1 MSAVPVS
8 SSAQQFRPVDFD
20 PFAPPGPIVL
30 PLTPAQQEVWMAAQM
45 GADASSAYNQSF
57 PMRLVG
63 PLSIESMRTAI
74 AGLANRHEVL
84 RTTFLPGGE
93 SQIVAAADA
102 LPLTLHDISAVPEQH
117 RRQEIGQ
124 LLEREVREP
133 FDLAKG
139 PLARFHIVRESEH
152 AHVLI
157 MTAHHLVCDGWSS
170 GLLLHDLAELYTAD
184 RHGLRARLPEP
195 MSYGAFVRSASL
207 PSPERASSEAYW
219 AMQFADGV
227 PALELPVDHPRGLT
241 RTFRGAHERAIVNA
255 DLYRELK
262 RLGAR
267 HGCSLYVT
275 LLAAWQVLLFR
286 LTHSEDFVVG
296 IPVAGQAV
304 LDNQH
309 LAGHTVHVLPLR
321 TAVEPSS
328 SFGEQLVRARRILG
342 EAHEHRAISFGQ
354 IAALRP
360 GRDTAQ
366 GSPLAT
372 VFNVD
377 PPVEPPQFYG
387 LELERLVAPR
397 SAYNFEIGL
406 DIADTGSTLQIECN
420 FNTDLF
426 ERASIRRWLDCYQ
439 TLLASAAADAQVKVS
454 RLGIVSADQR
464 AGLKSQGGAR
474 TAFDATS
481 IVQEFETNAARFP
494 DAVAVS
500 FEAETATY
508 RDLNR
513 RANHIAH
520 QLRAARI
527 SRDMR
532 VAVCLERSI
541 DLVAAIVGV
550 MKAGGA
556 YVPLEPNG
564 PTERLRSMMEQ
575 AEPRAIITSEASLRH
590 FAWTSVP
597 IVCVDRDRAALGS
610 QSDENPQLASHPS
623 DLAYVIFTSGSTG
636 RPKGVGVTHD
646 NLARLFSSTEGW
658 FGFGRSDVWTLFH
671 SCSFDFSVWELW
683 GALRYG
689 GRLVIVPY
697 AISRSPDRF
706 LQLIETEGVTVLNQT
721 PSAFRQLVDADD
733 ASPAELSR
741 LRLVIFGGESLD
753 LPSLRA
759 WTGRR
764 GDQQPALVNMYGIT
778 ETTVHVTYRPIRSED
793 LAGVR
798 TRIGVQL
805 PDLDLHLLDPSSL
818 ELVPDGTVGEI
829 CVGGA
834 GVARGY
840 LNRPDLSASR
850 FVPNPFG
857 DRTGDTLYRSG
868 DLARRRNDGD
878 LEYLGRADGQVK
890 VRGFRIE
897 PSEIETVLL
906 DHPSVHAAAVLLE
919 TSVEGDSRLVAYV
932 VPQHDSRI
940 EIAALRE
947 HLRDRLPEYMIPAGF
962 AVIDALPLNENG
974 KLDRRRLPS
983 ADARPPQS
991 SAPIAPRTTTE
1002 AALAEIWR
1010 STLEL
1015 PGLSVADNF
1024 FDVGGHSMLAVK
1036 IVSRTREQFG
1046 VDLPVATLFHA
1057 PTIAK
1062 FAAVIDGLTLTLAS
1076 APGTTTARDVIEL

>member
-1 MSAVPVS
+1 MSAVPAS

-20 PFAPPGPIVL
+20 PFAPRGPIAL

-63 PLSIESMRTAI
+63 PLSIESMRVAI
-74 AGLANRHEVL
+74 AGLGARHEAL
-84 RTTFLPGGE
+84 RATFSPAGE
-93 SQIVAAADA
+93 SQIVSGAAT
-102 LPLTLHDISAVPEQH
+102 LPLTLHDISNVSEQD
-117 RRQEIGQ
+117 RRQAIGQ
-124 LLEREVREP
+124 ILEREVREP

-139 PLARFHIVRESEH
+139 PLARFHILRESEQ
-152 AHVLI
+152 AHILI
-157 MTAHHLVCDGWSS
+157 MTAHHLVCDGWTS
-170 GLLLHDLAELYTAD
+170 GLLLRDLAALYTAD
-184 RHGLRARLPEP
+184 RHGLRARLPQA
-195 MSYGAFVRSASL
+195 MSYSEYVRSVSL

-219 AMQFADGV
+219 VAQFAEGV
-227 PALELPVDHPRGLT
+227 PTLELPVDHARSIT
-241 RTFRGAHERAIVNA
+241 RTFCGAHERAVVNA

-296 IPVAGQAV
+296 IPVSGQAV
-304 LDNQH
+304 LDNQN
-309 LAGHTVHVLPLR
+309 LAGHAVHVLPLR
-321 TAVEPSS
+321 STVEGSAT
-328 SFGEQLVRARRILG
+328 FGEQLVRARRILG
-342 EAHEHRAISFGQ
+342 EAHEHRDISFGQ

-366 GSPLAT
+366 SSPLAT

-377 PPVEPPQFYG
+377 PPVEPPHFYG

-397 SAYNFEIGL
+397 AAYNFEIGL

-439 TLLASAAADAQVKVS
+439 TLLAAAAADDQVAVG
-454 RLGIVSADQR
+454 RLAIVSADQR
-464 AGLKSQGGAR
+464 AALKSQGSAR
-474 TAFDATS
+474 TAFDS
-481 IVQEFETNAARFP
+481 KSVVQDFEAVAARFP
-494 DAVAVS
+494 DAVALS
-500 FEAETATY
+500 FESETATY
-508 RDLNR
+508 SELNR
-513 RANHIAH
+513 RANQIAH
-520 QLRAARI
+520 QLLAARV

-532 VAVCLERSI
+532 VAICLERSI

-550 MKAGGA
+550 MKARGA
-556 YVPLEPNG
+556 YVPLEPNC

-575 AEPRAIITSEASLRH
+575 AEPRAIITSEASLHH

-597 IVCVDRDRAALGS
+597 IICVDRDRAM
-610 QSDENPQLASHPS
+610 LASERDHNPSLGNHPS

-636 RPKGVGVTHD
+636 RPKGVGVTHE
-646 NLARLFSSTEGW
+646 NLARLFSSTEDW
-658 FGFGRSDVWTLFH
+658 YGFGRSDVWTLFH

-697 AISRSPDRF
+697 SISRSPDRF
-706 LQLIETEGVTVLNQT
+706 LQLIEREGVTVLNQT
-721 PSAFRQLVDADD
+721 PSAFRQLVDAD
-733 ASPAELSR
+733 AAAPADLSR
-741 LRLVIFGGESLD
+741 LRLVIFGGEALD
-753 LPSLRA
+753 QPSLRA
-759 WTGRR
+759 WTDRR

-840 LNRPDLSASR
+840 LNRPDLSATR

-857 DRTGDTLYRSG
+857 DRTGATLYRSG

-878 LEYLGRADGQVK
+878 LEYLGRADDQVK

-897 PSEIETVLL
+897 PAEIETALL
-906 DHPSVHAAAVLLE
+906 DHPSVHATAVLLE
-919 TSVEGDSRLVAYV
+919 TSSGGDRRLLAYV
-932 VPQHDSRI
+932 VPQPNGRVDV
-940 EIAALRE
+940 AALRE

-974 KLDRRRLPS
+974 KLDRRRLP
-983 ADARPPQS
+983 AFDARPPES
-991 SAPIAPRTTTE
+991 SDPIAPRTTTE
-1002 AALAEIWR
+1002 VALAEIWR
-1010 STLEL
+1010 STLEI

-1036 IVSRTREQFG
+1036 IVSRAREHFG
-1046 VDLPVATLFHA
+1046 VELPVATLFHA

>member
-1 MSAVPVS
+1 MSAVPAS

-20 PFAPPGPIVL
+20 PFAPRGQAVL

-74 AGLANRHEVL
+74 AGLAKRHEAL
-84 RTTFLPGGE
+84 RATFSPGGE
-93 SQIVAAADA
+93 SQSIAAAVT
-102 LPLTLHDISAVPEQH
+102 LPLALHDISTGSEQD
-117 RRQEIGQ
+117 RRQAIGQ

-139 PLARFHIVRESEH
+139 PLARFHILRESEH

-157 MTAHHLVCDGWSS
+157 MTAHHLVCDGWTS
-170 GLLLHDLAELYTAD
+170 GLLLRDLAAFYTAD

-195 MSYGAFVRSASL
+195 MSYSEYVRSAAL
-207 PSPERASSEAYW
+207 ASPERMSSEAYW
-219 AMQFADGV
+219 LTQFADGV
-227 PALELPVDHPRGLT
+227 PTLELPIDHPRPST
-241 RTFRGAHERAIVNA
+241 RTFRGGHERLIVNA

-275 LLAAWQVLLFR
+275 LLATWQVLLFR
-286 LTHSEDFVVG
+286 LTHSRDFVVG
-296 IPVAGQAV
+296 IPVSGQSV

-309 LAGHTVHVLPLR
+309 LAGHAVHVLPLR
-321 TAVEPSS
+321 TAVEPSAT
-328 SFGEQLVRARRILG
+328 FGEQLVRARRTLG

-354 IAALRP
+354 IGALRP

-366 GSPLAT
+366 SAPLAT

-377 PPVEPPQFYG
+377 PPVEPPQFHG
-387 LELERLVAPR
+387 LELERLVPPR

-426 ERASIRRWLDCYQ
+426 ERVSIRRWLDCYQ
-439 TLLASAAADAQVKVS
+439 TLLASAAAGDQVTVS
-454 RLGIVSADQR
+454 HLEIVSADQR
-464 AGLKSQGGAR
+464 AALRSQGSAR
-474 TAFDATS
+474 TTFDS
-481 IVQEFETNAARFP
+481 LSVIQEFEAMAARFP
-494 DAVAVS
+494 ESVAVS
-500 FEAETATY
+500 FESEQATY
-508 RDLNR
+508 GELNR
-513 RANHIAH
+513 RANQIAH
-520 QLRAARI
+520 KLRAARI

-532 VAVCLERSI
+532 VAICLERSL
-541 DLVAAIVGV
+541 DLVAAMVGV
-550 MKAGGA
+550 LKARGA
-556 YVPLEPNG
+556 YVPLEPNC
-564 PTERLRSMMEQ
+564 PTERMRSMMQQ
-575 AEPRAIITSEASLRH
+575 AEPRAIITSEASLHH

-597 IVCVDRDRAALGS
+597 ILCIDRDRAV
-610 QSDENPQLASHPS
+610 LASGRDDNPSLGNHPS

-636 RPKGVGVTHD
+636 RPKGVGVTHE
-646 NLARLFSSTEGW
+646 NLARLFSSTEHW
-658 FGFGRSDVWTLFH
+658 FGFGPSDVWTLFH
-671 SCSFDFSVWELW
+671 SSSFDFSVWELW

-697 AISRSPDRF
+697 SISRSPDRF
-706 LQLIETEGVTVLNQT
+706 LQLIEREGVTVLNQT
-721 PSAFRQLVDADD
+721 PSAFRQMVDADQ
-733 ASPAELSR
+733 ASPADLSR
-741 LRLVIFGGESLD
+741 LRFVIFGGEALD

-759 WTGRR
+759 WTASR
-764 GDQQPALVNMYGIT
+764 GDQQPALINMYGIT

-793 LAGVR
+793 LTGVR

-818 ELVPDGTVGEI
+818 QLVPDGTVGEI

-840 LNRPDLSASR
+840 LNRPDLSAMR
-850 FVPNPFG
+850 FVPNPFS
-857 DRTGDTLYRSG
+857 DRRGGTLYRSG
-868 DLARRRNDGD
+868 DLARRRHDGD
-878 LEYLGRADGQVK
+878 LEYLGRADDQVK
-890 VRGFRIE
+890 MRGFRIE
-897 PSEIETVLL
+897 PAEIETALL

-919 TSVEGDSRLVAYV
+919 TTAGGDRRLVAYV
-932 VPQHDSRI
+932 VPQHDRRI

-983 ADARPPQS
+983 IDARTPPS
-991 SAPIAPRTTTE
+991 SDPIAPRTTTE

-1010 STLEL
+1010 SALEL

-1036 IVSRTREQFG
+1036 IVSRAREHFG
-1046 VDLPVATLFHA
+1046 VELPIATLFHA

>member
-1 MSAVPVS
+1 VSAVPAS

-20 PFAPPGPIVL
+20 PFAPRGPIVL

-63 PLSIESMRTAI
+63 PLSIESLRTAI
-74 AGLANRHEVL
+74 AGLAKRHEAL
-84 RTTFLPGGE
+84 RTTFSPAGE
-93 SQIVAAADA
+93 SQMVAAAA
-102 LPLTLHDISAVPEQH
+102 SLPLTLHDISTVPEPD
-117 RRQEIGQ
+117 RRQAIGH
-124 LLEREVREP
+124 LLEREVCEP
-133 FDLAKG
+133 FDLSRG
-139 PLARFHIVRESEH
+139 PLVRFHIVRESDH

-170 GLLLHDLAELYTAD
+170 GLLLRDLAAFYTAD
-184 RHGLRARLPEP
+184 RHGLRPRLPEP
-195 MSYGAFVRSASL
+195 MSYGEYVRSVSL
-207 PSPERASSEAYW
+207 PSAERAASEAYW
-219 AMQFADGV
+219 LTQFSDGV
-227 PALELPVDHPRGLT
+227 PTLQLPVDHPRSQA
-241 RTFRGAHERAIVNA
+241 RTFRGGHERLIVNA

-296 IPVAGQAV
+296 IPVSGQSV
-304 LDNQH
+304 LDNPH
-309 LAGHTVHVLPLR
+309 LAGHAVHVLPLR
-321 TAVEPSS
+321 TTVESS
-328 SFGEQLVRARRILG
+328 ATFGEQLVRARRMLG

-354 IAALRP
+354 IDALRP

-366 GSPLAT
+366 SAPLAT

-406 DIADTGSTLQIECN
+406 DIADTGATLQIEWN

-439 TLLASAAADAQVKVS
+439 TLLAAAAANDQVMVS
-454 RLGIVSADQR
+454 CLEIVSADQR
-464 AGLKSQGGAR
+464 AALRSRGAAR
-474 TAFDATS
+474 TAFDS
-481 IVQEFETNAARFP
+481 RSVVQEFEAVAARFP

-500 FEAETATY
+500 FEAQTATY
-508 RDLNR
+508 DELNR
-513 RANHIAH
+513 RANQIAH
-520 QLRAARI
+520 QLRAVRI

-532 VAVCLERSI
+532 VAICLERSI
-541 DLVAAIVGV
+541 DLVAAILGV
-550 MKAGGA
+550 MKARGA
-556 YVPLEPNG
+556 YVPLEPNC
-564 PTERLRSMMEQ
+564 PTERMRSMMEQ
-575 AEPRAIITSEASLRH
+575 AEPRAIITSEASLHH

-597 IVCVDRDRAALGS
+597 TVCVDRDRAS
-610 QSDENPQLASHPS
+610 LASQRVDNLSLGNHPS

-636 RPKGVGVTHD
+636 RPKGVAVTHE
-646 NLARLFSSTEGW
+646 NLARLFSSTEQW

-706 LQLIETEGVTVLNQT
+706 LHLIEREGVTVLNQT
-721 PSAFRQLVDADD
+721 PSAFRQLVDADQ
-733 ASPAELSR
+733 ASPADLSR
-741 LRLVIFGGESLD
+741 LRLVIFGGEALD

-759 WTGRR
+759 WTARR
-764 GDQQPALVNMYGIT
+764 GDEQPALINMYGIT
-778 ETTVHVTYRPIRSED
+778 ETTVHVTYRPIRSGD
-793 LAGVR
+793 LAGGR
-798 TRIGVQL
+798 TRIGVPL

-857 DRTGDTLYRSG
+857 DRRGGTLYRSG

-897 PSEIETVLL
+897 PAEIETALL
-906 DHPSVHAAAVLLE
+906 DHPSVHAVAVLLE
-919 TSVEGDSRLVAYV
+919 TSAGGDRRLVAYV
-932 VPQHDSRI
+932 VPQDERRI

-983 ADARPPQS
+983 IDARPAQPID
-991 SAPIAPRTTTE
+991 AIAPRTTTE

-1024 FDVGGHSMLAVK
+1024 FDIGGHSMLAVK
-1036 IVSRTREQFG
+1036 IVSRACEHFG
-1046 VDLPVATLFHA
+1046 VELPVATLFHA

-1076 APGTTTARDVIEL
+1076 APGATTARDVIEL

>member
-1 MSAVPVS
+1 VSASPAS
-8 SSAQQFRPVDFD
+8 LSAQQFRPVDFD
-20 PFAPPGPIVL
+20 PFAPGGPIVL

-57 PMRLVG
+57 PMRLRG
-63 PLSIESMRTAI
+63 PLSIESMRTAL
-74 AGLANRHEVL
+74 AGLVKRHEAL
-84 RTTFLPGGE
+84 RATFSQNGE
-93 SQIVAAADA
+93 SQFVVPAAT
-102 LPLTLHDISAVPEQH
+102 LPLTLHDISTLTEKDRERAV
-117 RRQEIGQ
+117 GD

-133 FDLAKG
+133 FDLVRG
-139 PLARFHIVRESEH
+139 PLARLHLLRESDH
-152 AHVLI
+152 AHVLV

-170 GLLLHDLAELYTAD
+170 GLLLRDLAALYTAD

-195 MSYGAFVRSASL
+195 MSYCEYVRSASL
-207 PSPERASSEAYW
+207 PSKDRAESEGYW
-219 AMQFADGV
+219 IAQFADGV
-227 PALELPVDHPRGLT
+227 PTLELPVDHLRPAA
-241 RTFRGAHERAIVNA
+241 RTFQGSHERLRIEA

-286 LTHSEDFVVG
+286 LTHNEDFVVG

-304 LDNQH
+304 LDNQL
-309 LAGHTVHVLPLR
+309 LAGHAVHVLPLR
-321 TAVEPSS
+321 AAIEPAGT
-328 SFGEQLVRARRILG
+328 FADQLVRARRTLG

-354 IAALRP
+354 IGALRP
-360 GRDTAQ
+360 GRDASQ
-366 GSPLAT
+366 SAPLAT

-377 PPVEPPQFYG
+377 PPVEAPRFYG
-387 LELERLVAPR
+387 LELERLAAPR
-397 SAYNFEIGL
+397 SAYNFEVGL
-406 DIADTGSTLQIECN
+406 DIADTGSSLQIECN
-420 FNTDLF
+420 YNADLF
-426 ERASIRRWLDCYQ
+426 ERPSIRRWLDCYQ
-439 TLLASAAADAQVKVS
+439 TLLASAAADDQAKVS
-454 RLGIVSADQR
+454 SLRLLSADQR
-464 AGLKSQGGAR
+464 AALRWQGGAK
-474 TAFDATS
+474 TTFES
-481 IVQEFETNAARFP
+481 PSVVQEFEAIAARYP
-494 DAVAVS
+494 DAIAVS
-500 FEAETATY
+500 FENQTATY
-508 RDLNR
+508 GELNR
-513 RANHIAH
+513 QANRIAH
-520 QLRAARI
+520 RLHALRI

-532 VAVCLERSI
+532 VAICLERSV

-550 MKAGGA
+550 MKARGA
-556 YVPLEPNG
+556 YVPFEPNC

-575 AEPRAIITSEASLRH
+575 AEPRAIITAEASLHH

-597 IVCVDRDRAALGS
+597 TVCVDRDRAMLAS
-610 QSDENPQLASHPS
+610 QSDENLSLGTEPS

-636 RPKGVGVTHD
+636 RPKGVGVTQQ
-646 NLARLFSSTEGW
+646 NLARLFSSTDHW

-697 AISRSPDRF
+697 GISRSPDTF
-706 LQLIETEGVTVLNQT
+706 LELIEREGVTVLNQT
-721 PSAFRQLVDADD
+721 PSAFRQLVDADHD
-733 ASPAELSR
+733 APAALAQ
-741 LRLVIFGGESLD
+741 LRLVIFGGEALD

-759 WTGRR
+759 WTDRR
-764 GDQQPALVNMYGIT
+764 GDAQPALVNMYGIT
-778 ETTVHVTYRPIRSED
+778 ETTVHVTYRPIKSED
-793 LAGVR
+793 LHGVR

-857 DRTGDTLYRSG
+857 DRSGGTLYRSG

-878 LEYLGRADGQVK
+878 LEYLGRADDQVK

-897 PSEIETVLL
+897 LQEIEAALL
-906 DHPSVHAAAVLLE
+906 DHRLVHAAAVVLE
-919 TSVEGDSRLVAYV
+919 TSAAGDRRLVAYV
-932 VPQHDSRI
+932 VPQDGAGV
-940 EIAALRE
+940 EIAGLRE
-947 HLRDRLPEYMIPAGF
+947 HLRDHLPEYMIPAGF
-962 AVIDALPLNENG
+962 AVIDALPINENG

-983 ADARPPQS
+983 IEMRP
-991 SAPIAPRTTTE
+991 APSNNPVAPRTRTE

-1010 STLEL
+1010 SALEL

-1036 IVSRTREQFG
+1036 IVSRAREHFG
-1046 VDLPVATLFHA
+1046 VELPVATLFHA

-1062 FAAVIDGLTLTLAS
+1062 FAAVIDGLTLTLPS
-1076 APGTTTARDVIEL
+1076 APGNTTARDVIEL